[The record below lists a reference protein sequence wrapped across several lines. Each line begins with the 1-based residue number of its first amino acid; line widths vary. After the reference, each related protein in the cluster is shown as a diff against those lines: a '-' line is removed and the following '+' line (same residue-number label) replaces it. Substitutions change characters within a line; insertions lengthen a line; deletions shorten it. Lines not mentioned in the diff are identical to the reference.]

1 MRVLITGASGFIAS
15 TVIDYLLKNTDWEIV
30 GIDNC
35 KRGGLQER
43 LTDNPLCKPPRFTYH
58 IHDLRPDISPISIER
73 IGHIDY
79 IINFASETHVDSS
92 IDRSRDFFENNI
104 AIALTMF
111 EYARKIKPK
120 KFIQFSTDEVYGP
133 RIGDHL
139 HKEWEAIIPSNPYAA
154 SKAAQEAVAI
164 AWWRT
169 HDVPVIITNTMNLF
183 GIKQDKRKFIP
194 KAISKILKGEEVEIH
209 CDETLTKIGSRFWL
223 SNNDVADVMKW
234 ILENVEPK
242 MFPESDRPER
252 INVVGSQ
259 EIDNLEMAEKIA
271 KYLDKPLKYKL
282 ACPRATRPGHDPF
295 YGLDGA
301 YLKELG
307 YPGYP
312 SGEEKFEQELKEN
325 IQWYLTHKDYLEA
338 E

>member
-30 GIDNC
+30 GIDNA

-43 LTDNPLCKPPRFTYH
+43 LNDNPLCRNNPRFTYH
-58 IHDLRPDISPISIER
+58 IHDLRPEISPLSISR
-73 IGHIDY
+73 IGPIDY
-79 IINFASETHVDSS
+79 IVNMASETHVDSS
-92 IDRSRDFFENNI
+92 IERPRDFFENNLD
-104 AIALTMF
+104 IALTIF
-111 EYARKIKPK
+111 EYARQIKPK
-120 KFIQFSTDEVYGP
+120 KIIQFSTDEVYGP
-133 RIGDHL
+133 RIDGHL
-139 HKEWEAIIPSNPYAA
+139 HKEWESIIPSNPYAA
-154 SKAAQEAVAI
+154 SKASQEAVAI

-169 HDVPVIITNTMNLF
+169 YGVPVIITNTMNAF

-209 CDETLTKIGSRFWL
+209 CDETLTKYGSRFWL
-223 SNNDVADVMKW
+223 SNTDIADSIKW

-242 MFPESDRPER
+242 LFPEVDRPER
-252 INVVGSQ
+252 INLVGSQ
-259 EIDNLEMAEKIA
+259 EIDNFTMARKIA
-271 KYLDKPLKYKL
+271 EYLDKPLKHKL
-282 ACPRATRPGHDPF
+282 TCPRATRPGHDPF

-312 SGEEKFEQELKEN
+312 GGANLFDKQLKIN
-325 IQWYLTHKDYLEA
+325 VQWYLDHKDYLEA
-338 E
+338 